1 MDKGHFNKMDSDK
14 EYSQMTNFEREV
26 ANFQRDMEIIEIENR
41 KRFFETRLYKWIE
54 RRKRKNGR

>member
-1 MDKGHFNKMDSDK
+1 MDKGHFNEMDPDK

>member
-1 MDKGHFNKMDSDK
+1 
-14 EYSQMTNFEREV
+14 MTNFEREV
-26 ANFQRDMEIIEIENR
+26 ANFQRDMEIIEIESR